1 MENTIGYN
9 SVYKNKRLMK
19 ADIAIDSRDRNKKI
33 NSYRKDYSD
42 PNDFQI
48 TINKYKQFRNVISVR
63 LIEAMIPNTQY
74 IINNNNKW
82 IDIILPGGT
91 TVTNITL
98 TIGNYTFSTLGQEIE
113 NKLNAEVAGTPFT
126 VTLNNVDT
134 FKTTITHAS
143 GNFTLLFE
151 TGPNSQCSVAYVLG
165 FEKDDIVSSSNSVLS
180 NYPYHLNSTKY
191 IDLKIDEIPD
201 LGTTIDIKEN
211 IQSQI
216 LKRIPMDIDFGK
228 EQYYKPTDANRSY
241 NYFNPIELSKLNI
254 KLFSDNGKIYDS
266 NRIDNYIILELIML
280 QDEAPDNVG
289 FHPKQN
295 DAIKDIK
302 SKVDS
307 LILNDAD
314 VMVSNKKNND
324 FLDIYEDLTNHSTD
338 IESLDKNLV
347 DKSLDNNL
355 AENNLVDNNSL
366 EVSDNESLNKNIII
380 DDDTQITNSLVNTN
394 EIQNQ
399 TDIKDLHLNEPKGAS
414 NDTTLLNNVSEFDNV
429 HYDISNNEH
438 KLNNKKLSE
447 FKTNEL
453 KNSEDELLNGLLKDK
468 LIKIFEEHK
477 LIIIS
482 IIIFLLII
490 IIVKRISQK
499 NN

>member
-82 IDIILPGGT
+82 IDIINLGDT

-191 IDLKIDEIPD
+191 I
-201 LGTTIDIKEN
+201 EN
-211 IQSQI
+211 I
-216 LKRIPMDIDFGK
+216 
-228 EQYYKPTDANRSY
+228 
-241 NYFNPIELSKLNI
+241 
-254 KLFSDNGKIYDS
+254 
-266 NRIDNYIILELIML
+266 
-280 QDEAPDNVG
+280 
-289 FHPKQN
+289 
-295 DAIKDIK
+295 
-302 SKVDS
+302 
-307 LILNDAD
+307 
-314 VMVSNKKNND
+314 
-324 FLDIYEDLTNHSTD
+324 
-338 IESLDKNLV
+338 
-347 DKSLDNNL
+347 
-355 AENNLVDNNSL
+355 
-366 EVSDNESLNKNIII
+366 
-380 DDDTQITNSLVNTN
+380 
-394 EIQNQ
+394 
-399 TDIKDLHLNEPKGAS
+399 
-414 NDTTLLNNVSEFDNV
+414 
-429 HYDISNNEH
+429 
-438 KLNNKKLSE
+438 
-447 FKTNEL
+447 
-453 KNSEDELLNGLLKDK
+453 
-468 LIKIFEEHK
+468 
-477 LIIIS
+477 
-482 IIIFLLII
+482 
-490 IIVKRISQK
+490 
-499 NN
+499 